1 MPVLQL
7 KNVILLILLASVTAL
22 GVAWFTQYGLG
33 FAPCQ
38 LCLKQRWPYYLA
50 IGFMLAAFMP
60 AYLDKSLMARWLI
73 GFTGI
78 FMLVGAGIA
87 IYHSGVEWKFWPGPT
102 ACGGGAGFAGNIGDL
117 MSQLK
122 TTRIVPCDEPPFR
135 ILGLSPAGYN
145 VFYSLGLAGFCLWH
159 AFMQPGTNHG
169 R

>member
-7 KNVILLILLASVTAL
+7 KTVIVLILLASAMAL
-22 GVAWFTQYGLG
+22 GIAWFTQYGLG

-50 IGFMLAAFMP
+50 IGFMLAAFMLNYSDRQL
-60 AYLDKSLMARWLI
+60 AARWLI
-73 GFTGI
+73 ALTGV
-78 FMLVGAGIA
+78 FMLTGAGIA
-87 IYHSGVEWKFWPGPT
+87 VYHSGVEWKFWPGPT

-122 TTRIVPCDEPPFR
+122 TARIVPCDEPPFR

-145 VFYSLGLAGFCLWH
+145 VFYSLGLAWFCLWY
-159 AFMQPGTNHG
+159 ASMRPREDQG

>member
-7 KNVILLILLASVTAL
+7 KNVIGLILFASIAAL
-22 GVAWFTQYGLG
+22 GIAWFTQYGLG

-50 IGFMLAAFMP
+50 IGFMLAAFILN
-60 AYLDKSLMARWLI
+60 YLGRPLAVRWLI
-73 GFTGI
+73 AFTGV
-78 FMLVGAGIA
+78 FMLTGAGIA
-87 IYHSGVEWKFWPGPT
+87 AYHSGVEWKFWPGPT
-102 ACGGGAGFAGNIGDL
+102 ACGGGTGFAGNIGDL

-122 TTRIVPCDEPPFR
+122 TARIVPCDEPPFR

-145 VFYSLGLAGFCLWH
+145 VFYSLALAAFCLWY
-159 AFMQPGTNHG
+159 AFIQTGKNH